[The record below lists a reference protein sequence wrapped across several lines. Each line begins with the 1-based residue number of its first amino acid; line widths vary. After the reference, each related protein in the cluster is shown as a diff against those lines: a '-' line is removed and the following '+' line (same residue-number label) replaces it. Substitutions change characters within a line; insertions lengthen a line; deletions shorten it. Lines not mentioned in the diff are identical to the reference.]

1 MTFALAVD
9 SDFSLNPFSE
19 SAFHSGNASLE
30 ISPSALSFAQLM
42 PRQQECAIPGD
53 HVCPSGVAALPP
65 RIVCPTAAVRSNL
78 KLAAAQAVMP
88 LALPAVPAMPALVPT
103 TVY

>member
-19 SAFHSGNASLE
+19 SAFHNGNASLG

-53 HVCPSGVAALPP
+53 RMKTRPLSIIFLQPS
-65 RIVCPTAAVRSNL
+65 
-78 KLAAAQAVMP
+78 
-88 LALPAVPAMPALVPT
+88 
-103 TVY
+103 Y